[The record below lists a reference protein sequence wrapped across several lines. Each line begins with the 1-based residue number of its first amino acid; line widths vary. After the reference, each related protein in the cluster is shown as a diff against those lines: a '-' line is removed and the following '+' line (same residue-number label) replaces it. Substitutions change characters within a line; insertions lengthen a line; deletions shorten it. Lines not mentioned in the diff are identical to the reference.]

1 MKHSKITL
9 MVLAVLATI
18 GCQKTGTKTITVNVK
33 VDEEKVVA
41 AGITAPESYDV
52 RYPTSLPELQ
62 SKPRPRTESPPLRIS
77 FREYIRCQ

>member
-41 AGITAPESYDV
+41 AGITAPESGSSAIV
-52 RYPTSLPELQ
+52 RG
-62 SKPRPRTESPPLRIS
+62 R
-77 FREYIRCQ
+77 FVD